1 MSDVFSVLAD
11 PTRRHILETLRERE
25 QSVSEVV
32 EAVDIQQS
40 GVSRHLRILREAGLV
55 TVRQDAQRRLYSLEP
70 EPLRELDEW
79 LDHYRELW
87 DARFDRL
94 ESHIDQ
100 QRATKDDQP

>member
-11 PTRRHILETLRERE
+11 PTRRQILETLRERE
-25 QSVSEVV
+25 QAVSEVV
-32 EAVDIQQS
+32 EEVDIQQS

-87 DARFDRL
+87 DARLDRL

-100 QRATKDDQP
+100 QRATEDDKP